1 MIIAASHPTVAE
13 PTLDERQLYLPTFV
27 RILDIKP
34 LTELEKVFTF
44 ELPNGRPLGHRPG
57 QFVEVSVLGV
67 GEAPISISSSPSRSS
82 KSFELCVRRVGDV
95 TSALHSLKPGDRVG
109 IRGPFG
115 RGFPF
120 EKFRGKDLLFAPGG
134 LGLAPLRSLINQ
146 VIDERAMFGRV
157 VILYGARNPGELLF
171 KDELKRWDEM
181 EDVELYLT
189 VDRGDDSWT
198 GNTGVITTLFRNISV
213 YPRNTV
219 AATCG
224 PPIMYRFVMMELFGK
239 GISEGNIWLSLER
252 RMKCGVGKCGHCQ
265 INNVYACQ
273 SGPVFSYKEIKG
285 LEEAL

>member
-34 LTELEKVFTF
+34 LTDLEKVFTF

-67 GEAPISISSSPSRSS
+67 GEAPISISSSPSRSN

-115 RGFPF
+115 RGFPY
-120 EKFRGKDLLFAPGG
+120 EKFRGKDLLFTPGG

-171 KDELKRWDEM
+171 KDELKHWDEM

-198 GNTGVITTLFRNISV
+198 GNTGVITTLFRHISV

-224 PPIMYRFVMMELFGK
+224 PPIMYRFVLMELFGK

>member
-1 MIIAASHPTVAE
+1 MILTTSHPSVAE
-13 PTLDERQLYLPTFV
+13 AAHEEELFLPTFAT
-27 RILDIKP
+27 IKSIRQ
-34 LTELEKVFTF
+34 LTDLEKVFTL
-44 ELPNGRPLGHRPG
+44 ELPNSAPLGHRPG
-57 QFVEVSVLGV
+57 QFVEVSILGV
-67 GEAPISISSSPSRSS
+67 GEAPISISSSPSRSA
-82 KSFELCVRRVGDV
+82 KTFELCARKVGDV
-95 TSALHSLKPGDRVG
+95 TGALHKLQPGDRVG

-115 RGFPF
+115 RGFPV

-146 VIDERAMFGRV
+146 VLDERAMFGRV
-157 VILYGARNPGELLF
+157 TILYGARTPAELLF
-171 KDELKRWDEM
+171 KDELKRWE
-181 EDVELYLT
+181 ERKDVELLLT
-189 VDRGDDSWT
+189 VDRGDESWT
-198 GNTGVITTLFRNISV
+198 GNVGVITTLFRHVSV

-219 AATCG
+219 AVTCG
-224 PPIMYRFVMMELFGK
+224 PPVMYRFVLMELFGK

>member
-34 LTELEKVFTF
+34 LTDLEKVFTF

-57 QFVEVSVLGV
+57 QFIEVSVLGV
-67 GEAPISISSSPSRSS
+67 GEAPISISSSPSRSN

-95 TSALHSLKPGDRVG
+95 TSALHSLKPGDKVG

-120 EKFRGKDLLFAPGG
+120 EKFRGKDLLFTPGG

-171 KDELKRWDEM
+171 KDELKHWDEM

-198 GNTGVITTLFRNISV
+198 GNTGVITTLFRHISV

-224 PPIMYRFVMMELFGK
+224 PPIMYRFVLMELFGK

>member
-1 MIIAASHPTVAE
+1 MIIAASHPTVAG
-13 PTLDERQLYLPTFV
+13 PTLDERQLYLPNFV

>member
-34 LTELEKVFTF
+34 LTDLEKVFTF

-67 GEAPISISSSPSRSS
+67 GEAPISISSSPSRSN

-95 TSALHSLKPGDRVG
+95 TSALHSLKPGDKVG

-171 KDELKRWDEM
+171 KDELKHWDEM

-198 GNTGVITTLFRNISV
+198 GNTGVITTLFRHISV

-219 AATCG
+219 AASCG
-224 PPIMYRFVMMELFGK
+224 PPIMYRFVLMELFGK

>member
-34 LTELEKVFTF
+34 LTDLEKVFTF

-57 QFVEVSVLGV
+57 QFIEVSVLGV
-67 GEAPISISSSPSRSS
+67 GEAPISISSSPSRSN

-95 TSALHSLKPGDRVG
+95 TSALHSLKPGDKVG

-171 KDELKRWDEM
+171 KDELKHWDEM

-198 GNTGVITTLFRNISV
+198 GNTGVITTLFRHISV
-213 YPRNTV
+213 YPRNSV

-224 PPIMYRFVMMELFGK
+224 PPIMYRFVLMELFGK